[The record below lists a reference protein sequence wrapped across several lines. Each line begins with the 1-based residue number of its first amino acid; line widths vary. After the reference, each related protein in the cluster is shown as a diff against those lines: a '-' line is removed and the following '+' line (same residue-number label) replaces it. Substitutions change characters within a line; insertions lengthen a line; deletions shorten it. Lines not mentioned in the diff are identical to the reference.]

1 METIYIYNGASRI
14 SVPVT
19 DSAERSHSLQQH
31 NYVKLVWKSAENTP
45 ISANAYIEYEGQVF
59 YCLDDYFP
67 THKDGIYE
75 YDIEFHAIEDTFNRP
90 LFFRYVDILDQTTG
104 ETTSWKEIE
113 WSLNGN
119 LKTIADI
126 VITCLNRAYNNAY
139 FELPTDSYT
148 DTLLMSYSF
157 SGNSIA
163 DALSTIAEQNET
175 EWWLE
180 TTTEYV
186 DGKRK
191 YILHFDKCEIGITIE
206 LNDHYTEDANGVW
219 QSGGLKSVSQSGNTN
234 IIPQKLYVYGSERNI
249 IKKTVEEQVEGG
261 VMNVSYDKKLRLPK
275 LFPSGITGANGAI
288 YEDKT
293 LGLTITLNE
302 DSSLSIGGINNHF
315 EQVKIFDEVY
325 PKMDMTI
332 IKDGVSV
339 QNPNSENPIYWLK
352 ADRLKSITTENPV
365 DGSIN
370 PGKLGLLI
378 EGCTLMCT
386 FTSGLLNGREFECA
400 WRESS
405 AEIGLIPIE
414 ENDVQIPSGVFKP
427 QEGDTFI
434 LWNLAMP
441 QSSIEIAQ
449 NELCVEAINYI
460 EELATSITD
469 TDCTT
474 EAEATRM
481 SGLNT
486 KIKVGQRISV
496 DSKVFRNGR
505 LSSRIIKFSYKLT
518 KPYEVSFT
526 LASSRQTGRLATLE
540 NMISDVTHE
549 VHATGQV
556 QRAISRRQW
565 HDTEEMM
572 QMLDS
577 IQKQLVVVGDKNNA
591 FVTSCNVEYSRRT
604 RRLSVTKG
612 YLQHQSYT
620 DNAWKGA
627 WLIDKYVEIDINE
640 LDEEGTT
647 PFYVY
652 FVCSKAEG
660 VGYVDVGSALPQYND
675 YYVFVLGILSSEF
688 EGERIFNQSSGLTT
702 IAGGTIT
709 TDVIQ
714 DPARRLIIDYSN
726 ATITARNGAI
736 IKGAIQFE
744 KGEGENDL
752 GTAIEDLLSGVQGA
766 QQGVK
771 DANDAIDKE
780 EQERINAIAGV
791 VGNISNLQAQVDG
804 EVNSWFME
812 GTPANN
818 YRPADEWTNDTLKE
832 RHLGDTYTNILPSEA
847 DFAGRASNGNLLWV
861 EQGGLFIGSSYFGQT
876 FEEQR
881 RNANYYCRT
890 KTILTLPDI
899 DYYKT
904 ITVTPQNVPD
914 GHTFMFMAVIYD
926 ENKQYKAN
934 TSWAAT
940 EVKIPPYG
948 ITYGNAEKAC
958 YFSLLFII
966 KEDATNNYVTIDTNN
981 IVSIGCDIKFTNP
994 EAGKSWRW
1002 CNYDDEDNTTFHWHP
1017 IADSDAVKALAE
1029 AGKAQATADG
1039 KSTTFVVQPTNYDK
1053 GDLWILQSD
1062 TDHSEG
1068 KKGDILTANEASVT
1082 YVASHWSKQVK
1093 YTDDTLVNSIK
1104 YGSLNLIGRVSMK
1117 AQNTSYFTNT
1127 VATEKLFGEEVRQVT
1142 KVAAGT
1148 PPIVVLYPIND
1159 KIKAGVPYVA
1169 SVYIKNSSD
1178 VASND
1183 QYFARIIFRN
1193 VSRGSNIT
1201 DVQVTKKCNN
1211 WSLIYTTYTFDE
1223 QDLDDDIGI
1232 YVYTNTGATGT
1243 TYASCLKLQEGN
1255 RPTEG
1260 FEATTNDIAE
1270 VETKAKEVSTALT
1283 ETQNTLANS
1292 LEDGYID
1299 KDEQVRLKEVLSAL
1313 DGEFNELTKEY
1324 EDVVNNQ
1331 YLIDNSDLQEA
1342 YDALNTAHT
1351 NYKNIINTLLGISVT
1366 TYKVKISNFSYKDN
1380 LECKVT
1386 AYYQALPT
1394 LVNALAQAQSAIQAQ
1409 LDKNAQE
1416 YANNIQVGGVNLVPF
1431 NDIML
1436 WNGTQIRNRP
1446 TITITA
1452 NSSYQGGI
1460 YLFDDNVK
1468 LNTDYVLS
1476 FKLKKV
1482 SGNILYLG
1490 GYLGTATI
1498 EMYVDGVLKTGTF
1511 GNGISFPN
1519 NTNEHSVVIKFK
1531 QSAAAGEGKLF
1542 IQPNRAHFQY
1552 AYSCVFSDIQLEQG
1566 TKATSYKPNDADRI
1580 EARENLLKDVMV
1592 FDRPIA
1598 SNNTTYTRIYT
1609 SEALKPNTEY
1619 VFSIESIV
1627 LKTGSATP
1635 TDISIMFWTSG
1646 ANNAPIN
1653 ISYSAKKMS
1662 AVVTTPSHVNE
1673 KTQFFLYAG
1682 KHQATKGVG
1691 YIAFGVKLAE
1701 GNVYTGWEATPS
1713 EQQALIAVSK
1723 AMDGTTDII
1732 GGLMLTN
1739 LIGMRNT
1746 NNQIKAGISGLAEN
1760 NNLRFWAGSTAWENA
1775 NVAPFRVYEN
1785 GEVYAGNFFGF
1796 NGAFEIN
1803 SSNFKQV
1810 CEYSNDAYIWATIKY
1825 DLTGANIYLGD
1836 LTAIKEELG
1845 NSMICFVFPS
1855 KANYVGSTITY
1866 FNPFGYAIGSGND
1879 VLPYSICNTNN
1890 FMNTLSPETSLSGV
1904 GSINKGITD
1913 ANGNYYRWSLVFSSV
1928 PYQIPTAWC
1937 QMIAMP
1943 IKVVSGT
1950 QIPSEF
1956 KEFIISGTYSGSLV
1970 SPYLTATTDCV
1981 ILRWM
1986 FKYLNYK

>member
-1 METIYIYNGASRI
+1 METIYIYNGASRLTI
-14 SVPVT
+14 PVT

-59 YCLDDYFP
+59 YALDDYFP

-104 ETTSWKEIE
+104 KTTSWKEIE

-119 LKTIADI
+119 LRTIAEI
-126 VITCLNRAYNNAY
+126 VVDSLNRAYDNAY
-139 FELPTDSYT
+139 FELPKDSYT
-148 DTLLMSYSF
+148 DTILMSYSF
-157 SGNSIA
+157 NGSSIA

-186 DGKRK
+186 GGKRK
-191 YILHFDKCEIGITIE
+191 YILHFDKCELGDTIE
-206 LNDHYTEDANGVW
+206 LNDNYTEDANGVW

-275 LFPSGITGANGAI
+275 VFPSSIMGANGAI
-288 YEDKT
+288 YENKSLD
-293 LGLTITLNE
+293 LTITLNE

-325 PKMDMTI
+325 PKMNMTI

-365 DGSIN
+365 DDSIN

-405 AEIGLIPIE
+405 AEIGLIPID

-460 EELATSITD
+460 EELATSITEI
-469 TDCTT
+469 DCTT
-474 EAEATRM
+474 EAKATRM
-481 SGLNT
+481 SSLNT

-540 NMISDVTHE
+540 NMITDVTHE
-549 VHATGQV
+549 VHSVGQV

-572 QMLDS
+572 SMLDS
-577 IQKQLVVVGDKNNA
+577 IQKQLVVVGDENNA

-627 WLIDKYVEIDINE
+627 WLIDKYVEVDINE
-640 LDEEGTT
+640 LDEEGVT

-709 TDVIQ
+709 TDVVQ

-791 VGNISNLQAQVDG
+791 VGNITNLQAQVDG

-812 GTPANN
+812 GAPTLSNAPAN
-818 YRPADEWTNDTLKE
+818 EWTTDELKQ
-832 RHLGDTYTNILPSEA
+832 RHEGDTYTDITTYVDDVTTPT
-847 DFAGRASNGNLLWV
+847 AG
-861 EQGGLFIGSSYFGQT
+861 Q
-876 FEEQR
+876 
-881 RNANYYCRT
+881 
-890 KTILTLPDI
+890 
-899 DYYKT
+899 
-904 ITVTPQNVPD
+904 
-914 GHTFMFMAVIYD
+914 
-926 ENKQYKAN
+926 
-934 TSWAAT
+934 
-940 EVKIPPYG
+940 
-948 ITYGNAEKAC
+948 
-958 YFSLLFII
+958 
-966 KEDATNNYVTIDTNN
+966 
-981 IVSIGCDIKFTNP
+981 
-994 EAGKSWRW
+994 SWRF
-1002 CNYDDEDNTTFHWHP
+1002 CNCSYTTEDGMDIYGWHWHK

-1068 KKGDILTANEASVT
+1068 KKGDILTANEASAT

-1093 YTDDTLVNSIK
+1093 YTDDTLVNTIK
-1104 YGSLNLIGRVSMK
+1104 YGGLNLIGRVSMK

-1148 PPIVVLYPIND
+1148 PPIVALYPIND

-1183 QYFARIIFRN
+1183 QYFARLLFRN
-1193 VSRGSNIT
+1193 VSRASNIT

-1211 WSLIYTTYTFDE
+1211 WSQIYTTYTFE
-1223 QDLDDDIGI
+1223 KQDLDDDIGI
-1232 YVYTNTGATGT
+1232 YVYTNMGATGT

-1260 FEATTNDIAE
+1260 FEATNTDIAE
-1270 VETKAKEVSTALT
+1270 VETKAIAVNTALT
-1283 ETQNTLANS
+1283 ETQKTLANS

-1313 DGEFNELTKEY
+1313 DGEFKELTNEY
-1324 EDVVNNQ
+1324 EDVVGNQ
-1331 YLIDNSDLQEA
+1331 YLIDNSELQEA
-1342 YDALNTAHT
+1342 YAALNTAHT
-1351 NYKNIINTLLGISVT
+1351 NYKNIINALLGISVT

-1380 LECKVT
+1380 LESKVT

-1394 LVNALAQAQSAIQAQ
+1394 LVNALAQAQSAIQKQ

-1431 NDIML
+1431 NDIAL
-1436 WNGTQIRNRP
+1436 WAGTQVRNRP
-1446 TITITA
+1446 NITITA
-1452 NSSYQGGI
+1452 NSSYQGGVYI
-1460 YLFDDNVK
+1460 PASYIQ
-1468 LNTDYVLS
+1468 LNTEYVLS
-1476 FKLKKV
+1476 FKIKKT
-1482 SGNILYLG
+1482 SGSITKIG
-1490 GYLGTATI
+1490 GHHGT
-1498 EMYVDGVLKTGTF
+1498 
-1511 GNGISFPN
+1511 GISEVYIDGKKMPN
-1519 NTNEHSVVIKFK
+1519 AWNSSNTITNDTNEHYIVVKFK
-1531 QSAAAGEGKLF
+1531 QTASASDNKLY
-1542 IQPNRAHFQY
+1542 IQPNRNNYTNAFT
-1552 AYSCVFSDIQLEQG
+1552 CIFSDIQLEQG
-1566 TKATSYKPNDADRI
+1566 TKATSYKPNDADVI
-1580 EARENLLKDVMV
+1580 EARTNILKDGMLQA
-1592 FDRPIA
+1592 FYSSITRTL
-1598 SNNTTYTRIYT
+1598 TT
-1609 SEALKPNTEY
+1609 SLKTNTEY
-1619 VFSIESIV
+1619 VFSVERSTASSNLEV
-1627 LKTGSATP
+1627 RVGSSSGTKLCSLTTKTDS
-1635 TDISIMFWTSG
+1635 TS
-1646 ANNAPIN
+1646 
-1653 ISYSAKKMS
+1653 Y
-1662 AVVTTPSHVNE
+1662 VTFTTPSSLSSTTTIVIRH
-1673 KTQFFLYAG
+1673 
-1682 KHQATKGVG
+1682 ATSLGVG
-1691 YIAFGVKLAE
+1691 NSVSFVGLKLAE
-1701 GNVYTGWEATPS
+1701 GNKYVGYEATPS
-1713 EQQALIAVSK
+1713 EKDAIMTLQK
-1723 AMDGTTDII
+1723 AMKGSTEIV
-1732 GGLMLTN
+1732 GGLVMTN
-1739 LIGMRNT
+1739 LIEMKNEDNEIT
-1746 NNQIKAGISGLAEN
+1746 AGISGLSSNQSYTEN
-1760 NNLRFWAGSTAWENA
+1760 NASGTFNSSLRFWAGSNLQGSNT
-1775 NVAPFRVYEN
+1775 APFRVYDN

-1810 CEYSNDAYIWATIKY
+1810 CEYTNSAYIWATIKY
-1825 DLTGANIYLGD
+1825 ELTGANIYLGD
-1836 LTAIKEELG
+1836 LSAIKEELG
-1845 NSMICFVFPS
+1845 NSMICFTFPNIP
-1855 KANYVGSTITY
+1855 KYIGVHIRI
-1866 FNPFGYAIGSGND
+1866 FNPYNYAIGNGSD
-1879 VLPYSICNTNN
+1879 VLSKDICTFNN
-1890 FMNTLSPETSLSGV
+1890 FNETISYNSSTMKGGVWKTRTPLTSGGYSGTL
-1904 GSINKGITD
+1904 
-1913 ANGNYYRWSLVFSSV
+1913 YRWSVVQKSWEYIFPTYCSLV
-1928 PYQIPTAWC
+1928 
-1937 QMIAMP
+1937 AMP
-1943 IKVVSGT
+1943 CRVLNNKFVATDLKGNL
-1950 QIPSEF
+1950 
-1956 KEFIISGTYSGSLV
+1956 ISG
-1970 SPYLTATTDCV
+1970 AITTSNYTNGEC
-1981 ILRWM
+1981 IFMRWI
-1986 FKYLNYK
+1986 FDEYYDYVEL

>member
-1 METIYIYNGASRI
+1 METIYIYNGASRL

-59 YCLDDYFP
+59 YALDDYFP

-90 LFFRYVDILDQTTG
+90 LFFRYVDITDQATG

-126 VITCLNRAYNNAY
+126 VITCLNKAYGNVY
-139 FELPTDSYT
+139 FELPKDSYA
-148 DTLLMSYSF
+148 DTILMSYSF
-157 SGNSIA
+157 SGSSIA

-180 TTTEYV
+180 TTAEYTN
-186 DGKRK
+186 GKRK
-191 YILHFDKCEIGITIE
+191 YILHFDKCELGDTIE
-206 LNDHYTEDANGVW
+206 LNDNYTEDANGVW

-249 IKKTVEEQVEGG
+249 IKKTVEQQVAGG
-261 VMNVSYDKKLRLPK
+261 AMNVSYDKKLRLPK
-275 LFPSGITGANGAI
+275 LFPSDITGANGAI
-288 YEDKT
+288 YENKT

-325 PKMDMTI
+325 PKMDMEVTA
-332 IKDGVSV
+332 VSV

-352 ADRLKSITTENPV
+352 GDRLTSITDEAPADN
-365 DGSIN
+365 SIN

-405 AEIGLIPIE
+405 AEIGLIPID
-414 ENDVQIPSGVFKP
+414 ENDVQIPSGVYKP
-427 QEGDTFI
+427 NVGDTFI

-441 QSSIEIAQ
+441 QSSITIAQ

-505 LSSRIIKFSYKLT
+505 LASRIIKFSYKLT
-518 KPYEVSFT
+518 KPYDISFT
-526 LASSRQTGRLATLE
+526 LASSRQTGRLATLQ
-540 NMISDVTHE
+540 NLITDVTHE

-572 QMLDS
+572 SMLDS
-577 IQKQLVVVGDKNNA
+577 IQKQLVVVGDENNA
-591 FVTSCNVEYSRRT
+591 FATTCNVNYDNST
-604 RRLSVTKG
+604 KILTISKG

-620 DNAWKGA
+620 ENEWKGA
-627 WLIDKYVEIDINE
+627 WLIDQDKTISMPAIDENGI
-640 LDEEGTT
+640 T

-652 FVCSKAEG
+652 FVCSKDNNTGYAE
-660 VGYVDVGSALPQYND
+660 VGAALPQFND
-675 YYVFVLGILSSEF
+675 NYVFVLGILSSEF

-812 GTPANN
+812 GAPTLSNAPAN
-818 YRPADEWTNDTLKE
+818 EWTTDELKQ
-832 RHLGDTYTNILPSEA
+832 RHEGDTYTDITTYVDDVTTPT
-847 DFAGRASNGNLLWV
+847 AG
-861 EQGGLFIGSSYFGQT
+861 Q
-876 FEEQR
+876 
-881 RNANYYCRT
+881 
-890 KTILTLPDI
+890 
-899 DYYKT
+899 
-904 ITVTPQNVPD
+904 
-914 GHTFMFMAVIYD
+914 
-926 ENKQYKAN
+926 
-934 TSWAAT
+934 
-940 EVKIPPYG
+940 
-948 ITYGNAEKAC
+948 
-958 YFSLLFII
+958 
-966 KEDATNNYVTIDTNN
+966 
-981 IVSIGCDIKFTNP
+981 
-994 EAGKSWRW
+994 SWRF
-1002 CNYDDEDNTTFHWHP
+1002 CNCSYTTEDGMDIYGWHWHK

-1062 TDHSEG
+1062 TDHSDG
-1068 KKGDILTANEASVT
+1068 KKGDILTANEASAT

-1117 AQNTSYFTNT
+1117 TQNTSYFTNT

-1148 PPIVVLYPIND
+1148 PPIVALYPIND

-1169 SVYIKNSSD
+1169 SVYIKNNSA

-1183 QYFARIIFRN
+1183 QYFARILFRN

-1211 WSLIYTTYTFDE
+1211 WSLIYTTYTFNE

-1283 ETQNTLANS
+1283 ETQKTLANS

-1351 NYKNIINTLLGISVT
+1351 NYKNIIITLLGISVT

-1380 LECKVT
+1380 LESKVT

-1431 NDIML
+1431 NDIAL
-1436 WNGTQIRNRP
+1436 WSGSQVRERP
-1446 TITITA
+1446 KITITA
-1452 NSSYQGGI
+1452 NSSYQGGVYI
-1460 YLFDDNVK
+1460 PASYIQ
-1468 LNTDYVLS
+1468 LNTEYVLS
-1476 FKLKKV
+1476 FKIKKT
-1482 SGNILYLG
+1482 SGSITKIG
-1490 GYLGTATI
+1490 GHHGTGTSEVYI
-1498 EMYVDGVLKTGTF
+1498 DGVKM
-1511 GNGISFPN
+1511 PN
-1519 NTNEHSVVIKFK
+1519 AWNSSNTIANDTNEHYIVVKFK
-1531 QSAAAGEGKLF
+1531 QTASASDNKLY
-1542 IQPNRAHFQY
+1542 IQPNRNNY
-1552 AYSCVFSDIQLEQG
+1552 TTAYTCVISEIQLEVG
-1566 TKATSYKPNDADRI
+1566 NKATSYKPNDADRI
-1580 EARENLLKDVMV
+1580 EARENILKDVMV

-1646 ANNAPIN
+1646 ASNNAIN
-1653 ISYSAKKMS
+1653 IPYSAKKMS

-1682 KHQATKGVG
+1682 KFQATQGVG
-1691 YIAFGVKLAE
+1691 YMAFGVKLAK

-1713 EQQALIAVSK
+1713 EQQALIAISK

-1739 LIGMRNT
+1739 LIGMKNSAGV
-1746 NNQIKAGISGLAEN
+1746 IKAGVSGLTEN

-1785 GEVYAGNFFGF
+1785 GEVHAGNFFGF

-1810 CEYSNDAYIWATIKY
+1810 CDYTKSAYIYATIKY
-1825 DLTGANIYLGD
+1825 ELTGANIYLGD
-1836 LTAIKEELG
+1836 LTAIKNELG
-1845 NSMICFVFPS
+1845 NSMICFTFPTIP
-1855 KANYVGSTITY
+1855 KYVGVHIRI
-1866 FNPFGYAIGSGND
+1866 FNPYNYAIGSGSDVVLKTICTLDNFND
-1879 VLPYSICNTNN
+1879 EITMSSSTMEGGAWKTRSIPVGGGTATG
-1890 FMNTLSPETSLSGV
+1890 TL
-1904 GSINKGITD
+1904 
-1913 ANGNYYRWSLVFSSV
+1913 YRWSVLQKNWGYILPTYCSLV
-1928 PYQIPTAWC
+1928 
-1937 QMIAMP
+1937 AMP
-1943 IKVVSGT
+1943 CKVPSGKYIT
-1950 QIPSEF
+1950 SDLNANL
-1956 KEFIISGTYSGSLV
+1956 ISGTISSIGITSGE
-1970 SPYLTATTDCV
+1970 C
-1981 ILRWM
+1981 IFMRWI
-1986 FKYLNYK
+1986 FDEYYDYVEL